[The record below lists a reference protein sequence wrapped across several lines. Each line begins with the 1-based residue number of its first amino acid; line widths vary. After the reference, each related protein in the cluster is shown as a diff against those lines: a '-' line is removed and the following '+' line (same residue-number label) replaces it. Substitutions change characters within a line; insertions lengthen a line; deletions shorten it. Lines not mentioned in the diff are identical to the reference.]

1 MTKDLQQRVT
11 PGIPDELFERGD
23 VPLTKQEIRALT
35 LCKLQ
40 LSAEHRVIDIGAGS
54 GGLSIECAALLK
66 NGRVWAVERDP
77 EALKLIK
84 ANCRRFGLQNVEI
97 IAGEAPEALAGLEP
111 ADRIIIGG
119 SGGRLAEIIARTK
132 ALLRPGGLLI
142 INCILIETLAES
154 LRLLADHR
162 FKDIAFIQAAISR
175 SRRLGEG
182 TALQPL
188 NPVYIVTA
196 AGGES

>member
-1 MTKDLQQRVT
+1 MNKDLLQRVT

-54 GGLSIECAALLK
+54 GGLAIECAVLLK
-66 NGRVWAVERDP
+66 SGRVWAIERDL
-77 EALKLIK
+77 EALALIK
-84 ANCRRFGLQNVEI
+84 ANIRHFGLHNIEV
-97 IAGEAPEALAGLEP
+97 IAGEAPKALDGLEP

-119 SGGRLAEIIARTK
+119 SGGRLVEIIAASK
-132 ALLRPGGLLI
+132 SLLRPGGLLV
-142 INCILIETLAES
+142 INCILVETLAES
-154 LRLLADHR
+154 LRLLADHQ
-162 FKDIAFIQAAISR
+162 FEDIAFIQAHVSR
-175 SRRLGEG
+175 SRQLGEG

-188 NPVYIVTA
+188 NPVYIVSA
-196 AGGES
+196 KRGVS